1 MGCTRLK
8 GPVHVVTFTVAS
20 STKRRRSAAFERDKQ
35 RQRADRPTLEIDM
48 KALFRATALSA
59 LILAGSAA
67 AASAQDQAG
76 PAPVA
81 ADNAFRATTF
91 TFSASG
97 ETAIAPDMATISLG
111 VTTDGATAGEALK
124 ANSARMSQVIAALK
138 KGGIEARDIQTSGLN
153 INPQYVY
160 KEGEAPRLTGY
171 QVSNQVTVIVRDL
184 SRLGQAIDATV
195 NAGANTV
202 GGIAFGLQNP
212 DAAEDAA
219 RMDAVKALQHK
230 AELYAR
236 ATGYRI
242 VRLVTLNEG
251 GGYQP
256 PPPMPMA
263 VRGFAKDATPVEAGE
278 LKVRI
283 EVSATYEVA
292 R

>member
-1 MGCTRLK
+1 
-8 GPVHVVTFTVAS
+8 
-20 STKRRRSAAFERDKQ
+20 
-35 RQRADRPTLEIDM
+35 M
-48 KALFRATALSA
+48 KVLFRAAALSA

-67 AASAQDQAG
+67 AASAQGEAAT
-76 PAPVA
+76 PAS
-81 ADNAFRATTF
+81 ADTIFHATTF
-91 TFSASG
+91 NLSATG
-97 ETAIAPDMATISLG
+97 ETAVAPDMATISLG
-111 VTTDGATAGEALK
+111 VQTEAPTAAEALA
-124 ANSARMSQVIAALK
+124 ANSARMTQVIAALK
-138 KGGIEARDIQTSGLN
+138 KGGIAPRDIQTSGLS

-184 SRLGQAIDATV
+184 SKLGGAIDATV

-202 GGIAFGLQNP
+202 GGVSFGLQNP

-219 RMDAVKALQHK
+219 RLDAVKALRHK
-230 AELYAR
+230 ADLYAG

-256 PPPMPMA
+256 QPPMPMA
-263 VRGFAKDATPVEAGE
+263 LASQRFKADSTPVETGE
-278 LKVRI
+278 LKIRI
-283 EVSATYEVA
+283 EVTATYEVA